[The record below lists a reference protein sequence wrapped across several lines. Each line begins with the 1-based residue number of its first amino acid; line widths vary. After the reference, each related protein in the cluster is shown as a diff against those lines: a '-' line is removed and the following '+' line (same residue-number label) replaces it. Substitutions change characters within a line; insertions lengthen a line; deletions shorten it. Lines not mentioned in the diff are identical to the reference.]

1 MPIIPHNSI
10 AGENE
15 DSYRADKEIH
25 AILARGR
32 FHCIALR
39 LHDDL
44 YNNDPEAFKGAKA
57 FREIFPAIRQ
67 LPFFMILGPDG
78 KELACLEGNEIAM
91 HSAEVIH
98 RTAADFPRPSQVSLI
113 YFAVNSTC
121 CCLSHNE
128 SFCKQEKERPNTQKQ
143 ILHRLQITCL

>member
-1 MPIIPHNSI
+1 MPIIPHISI

-15 DSYRADKEIH
+15 DSYWADKEIH
-25 AILARGR
+25 ATLARGR

-44 YNNDPEAFKGAKA
+44 YNIDPEAFKGAKA

-113 YFAVNSTC
+113 FLAVTFTC
-121 CCLSHNE
+121 CCLPHNGY
-128 SFCKQEKERPNTQKQ
+128 SCRKKGKEP
-143 ILHRLQITCL
+143 ILENKFWTGFK